1 MPKPIFLRL
10 VLDAFFLLNPN
21 LESFL
26 TKVCTRD
33 SWLAVVA
40 ALAEVAGGVE
50 VLVAAVISLDV
61 LVVVTVVAEVL
72 VASVEEFEELDE
84 DLSSEAC
91 VATGTNPMLWLIGP
105 GVLSAC

>member
-1 MPKPIFLRL
+1 MLS
-10 VLDAFFLLNPN
+10 FLLNPN

-40 ALAEVAGGVE
+40 ALAEVAGGGVE
-50 VLVAAVISLDV
+50 ALVSAVISLDV
-61 LVVVTVVAEVL
+61 LVVVTVVAAVL
-72 VASVEEFEELDE
+72 VVSSAEEFEELDE

>member
-1 MPKPIFLRL
+1 M
-10 VLDAFFLLNPN
+10 
-21 LESFL
+21 

-61 LVVVTVVAEVL
+61 LVAVTVVDEVL